1 MIIIDKKT
9 INGVECGL
17 LRFLFTW
24 GLVVDITETGEGE
37 IFEYRFCFEHYEDAL
52 ASLKAWDGTG
62 LPGGPWIKQKGL
74 VNKIATDRLNPN
86 LEKF

>member
-1 MIIIDKKT
+1 MITNKRN
-9 INGVECGL
+9 INGVECGI

-52 ASLKAWDGTG
+52 ESLNSWNGEG

-74 VNKIATDRLNPN
+74 VNSVPTDRLNPK
-86 LEKF
+86 LSAF